1 MGRVFMTVNKRIKR
15 QVRQTVFMYLLT
27 VSSLF
32 AASTELPEFTTEG
45 LHHLS
50 DTQFAVV
57 YAKPGV
63 AMGQYKRLYLDDTNV
78 AFKKN
83 WQRDRNRLSSG
94 RVSNSDMTRI
104 KSDLAVLFR
113 DVFTRTLEDGGYALA
128 SEYDNDVLLIKPG
141 IINLDIVA
149 PESNTAGRSQ
159 TFAESAGEMTL
170 YLELYDSVSGE
181 LLAKALDR
189 QQDRQ
194 TGYMRWQNRI
204 TNRAAANR
212 ILQLWADV
220 LKQGLDEARGNPQ
233 SGQPISQSP

>member
-15 QVRQTVFMYLLT
+15 QARQTVFMYLLT

-45 LHHLS
+45 LQHLG

-94 RVSNSDMTRI
+94 RISNSDMTRI

>member
-1 MGRVFMTVNKRIKR
+1 
-15 QVRQTVFMYLLT
+15 
-27 VSSLF
+27 
-32 AASTELPEFTTEG
+32 
-45 LHHLS
+45 
-50 DTQFAVV
+50 
-57 YAKPGV
+57 
-63 AMGQYKRLYLDDTNV
+63 MGQYKRLYLDDTNV

-83 WQRDRNRLSSG
+83 WQRDRNRSSSV
-94 RVSNSDMTRI
+94 RISNSDMTRI